1 MSECP
6 WREEGREFKRK
17 ERGREWE
24 GGKNLEEGTISLIP
38 RLLAPLQKSRG
49 ARSLGTRLGMMR

>member
-6 WREEGREFKRK
+6 WREEGGEFKRK
-17 ERGREWE
+17 ERGR
-24 GGKNLEEGTISLIP
+24 KNLEEGTISLIP

-49 ARSLGTRLGMMR
+49 ARSLGMRLGKMR